1 MTLRLTRFWLRG
13 GLALGLAMPLCA
25 QTPAPQTPANQ
36 APATQAQPAPAPA
49 PAGTPPDANANPKS
63 KPNPD
68 AKDKKATPQVEI
80 GEPVKASSLR
90 SQRKAAKLYL
100 EGAKLLEKKQPE
112 QAWALLR
119 QAAELAPSNTIY
131 ARAAEVARQSL
142 VTQLVQ
148 QASRQR
154 ELEESRRA
162 AGMAPGGITED
173 PKQGSAALLQRALAI
188 DPSNPMVLEHLNQ
201 LAGATSNV
209 NIGGTASASPALVE
223 AAMPDRIQDQDSLS
237 DGPIVLQPKL
247 DKHSFHTRGTQR
259 QIAQDVFRAYGIEAT
274 VSNAGPGSATAMNK
288 QVRLD
293 VDDATFPEAMRVL
306 GLLTQSFYEPIDPH
320 RVVVAADTRE
330 NRTQFQRIQMET
342 VYLGGLNEKELT
354 EVNQIARN
362 VFDAPQSATQ
372 PSMGTLT
379 LRAPART
386 MTAIN
391 QTLAQLEQGKGEVDL
406 EMKVIQLAHIAN
418 SETGVTAFQQTG
430 VANALSEVQ
439 SIINSN
445 QSAVQQIISQGLVP
459 NASTLNNQI
468 TIIGILLAAGQL
480 SGSIFNSGIISFG
493 NGISASLLSVSPATL
508 TLSMNMSDS
517 RMLDDIHLQLA
528 DDEDGTFKIG
538 ERFPIETSQ
547 FSSATL
553 PNIPGISAAVSAATS
568 QVIPQVQY
576 EDIGLTLKATPKIMR
591 SNDVAL
597 KIDLKITA
605 LGGTSLNDI
614 PILNSQEDTGVVT
627 LMAGET
633 AIMAEDISSTESRAL
648 NGLPG
653 IGDIPG
659 LQDFNDIQKSQ
670 NISRVLILLTPRVIR
685 NVQNPANNHMLMVDK
700 ATSSHAFN

>member
-1 MTLRLTRFWLRG
+1 MTLRLTRFWLPC
-13 GLALGLAMPLCA
+13 GLAVGLAMPLRA
-25 QTPAPQTPANQ
+25 QTPQ
-36 APATQAQPAPAPA
+36 APAAQAQPAPAQA
-49 PAGTPPDANANPKS
+49 PASPAPDANPKP
-63 KPNPD
+63 KANPD
-68 AKDKKATPQVEI
+68 AKDKPPTLAIQI
-80 GEPVKASSLR
+80 GQPVQASSLR

-100 EGAKLLEKKQPE
+100 QGVKLLEKKQPE
-112 QAWALLR
+112 QAWATLNE
-119 QAAELAPSNTIY
+119 AVDLAPANTTY

-154 ELEESRRA
+154 ELEESRSA
-162 AGMAPGGITED
+162 AGLAPGGITAD
-173 PKQGSAALLQRALAI
+173 PKEGSAALLQRALSI
-188 DPSNPMVLEHLNQ
+188 DPTNPMVLEHLNQ
-201 LAGATSNV
+201 LAGATSNA
-209 NIGGTASASPALVE
+209 NIGSTASAAPALVE
-223 AAMPDRIQDQDSLS
+223 AAMPDRIHDQDTLS

-274 VSNAGPGSATAMNK
+274 VSDAGPGSISAMNK

-306 GLLTQSFYEPIDPH
+306 SMLTQSFYEPIDPH

-330 NRTQFQRIQMET
+330 NRNQFQRMQMET
-342 VYLGGLNEKELT
+342 IYLGGLNEKELT
-354 EVNQIARN
+354 EVTQITRN
-362 VFDAPQSATQ
+362 VFDASQSTTQ
-372 PSMGTLT
+372 PSTGTLM

-391 QTLAQLEQGKGEVDL
+391 KTLAQLEQGKGEVDL
-406 EMKVIQLAHIAN
+406 EVKVIQLAHIAN
-418 SETGVTAFQQTG
+418 RETGVTAFQQTG
-430 VANALSEVQ
+430 VSNALSEVQ
-439 SIINSN
+439 SIINAN

-459 NASTLNNQI
+459 NDTTLNNQI

-480 SGSIFNSGIISFG
+480 SGSIFNNGVIGFG
-493 NGISASLLSVSPATL
+493 NGVSASLLSVSSATL
-508 TLSMNMSDS
+508 TMTMNMSDS
-517 RMLDDIHLQLA
+517 RMLDDIHLRLA

-547 FSSATL
+547 YSSAAL
-553 PNIPGISAAVSAATS
+553 PNIPGISAAATAAAS

-576 EDIGLTLKATPKIMR
+576 EDIGLTLKATPKILR

-605 LGGTSLNDI
+605 LGGTSLNSI

-633 AIMAEDISSTESRAL
+633 AMMAENISSTESRAL

-659 LQDFNDIQKSQ
+659 LQDFNDIQKNQ
-670 NISRVLILLTPRVIR
+670 NISRILILVTPRVIR
-685 NVQNPANNHMLMVDK
+685 NVQKPANNHMLMVDK
-700 ATSSHAFN
+700 ATTSHAFN

>member
-1 MTLRLTRFWLRG
+1 MTLRLTRLLLPC
-13 GLALGLAMPLCA
+13 GLAFGLAIPFRA
-25 QTPAPQTPANQ
+25 QTPVPQTPA
-36 APATQAQPAPAPA
+36 AQAQPTPAQVPPSPAP
-49 PAGTPPDANANPKS
+49 DANPKS
-63 KPNPD
+63 NANPE
-68 AKDKKATPQVEI
+68 AKDKQPKSQVKT
-80 GEPVKASSLR
+80 GEPVQASSLR

-100 EGAKLLEKKQPE
+100 AGVKLLEKKQPE
-112 QAWALLR
+112 QAWATLKE
-119 QAAELAPSNTIY
+119 AVELAPSNTTY
-131 ARAAEVARQSL
+131 TRAAEVARQSL

-154 ELEESRRA
+154 ELEENRA
-162 AGMAPGGITED
+162 AAGQAPGGITAD

-188 DPSNPMVLEHLNQ
+188 DPANPMVLEHLNQ
-201 LAGATSNV
+201 LAGATSNA
-209 NIGGTASASPALVE
+209 NIGGTASASPALLE
-223 AAMPDRIQDQDSLS
+223 AAMPDRIHDQDTLS

-259 QIAQDVFRAYGIEAT
+259 QVAQEVFRAYGIEAT
-274 VSNAGPGSATAMNK
+274 VSNAGPGSATALNK

-293 VDDATFPEAMRVL
+293 VDDATFPEAMRIL
-306 GLLTQSFYEPIDPH
+306 GMLTQSFYEPIDPH

-330 NRTQFQRIQMET
+330 NRNQFQRMQVET

-362 VFDAPQSATQ
+362 VFDAPQSTTQ

-379 LRAPART
+379 LRAPAKT
-386 MTAIN
+386 MAAIN
-391 QTLAQLEQGKGEVDL
+391 QTLAQLEQGKGQVDL

-418 SETGVTAFQQTG
+418 RETGVTAFQQTG
-430 VANALSEVQ
+430 VYNALSEVQ

-459 NASTLNNQI
+459 NDTTLNNQI

-480 SGSIFNSGIISFG
+480 SGSIFNNGVLSFG

-508 TLSMNMSDS
+508 TMSLNLSDT

-528 DDEDGTFKIG
+528 DEEDGTFKIG
-538 ERFPIETSQ
+538 ERYPIETSQ
-547 FSSATL
+547 YSSAAL
-553 PNIPGISAAVSAATS
+553 PNIPGISSAATSAAS

-576 EDIGLTLKATPKIMR
+576 EDIGLTLKATPKILR

-597 KIDLKITA
+597 KLDLKITA
-605 LGGTSLNDI
+605 LGGTSLNSI
-614 PILNSQEDTGVVT
+614 PILNSQEDTGTIT

-633 AIMAEDISSTESRAL
+633 AMMAEDISSDESRAL
-648 NGLPG
+648 SGLPG

-659 LQDFNDIQKSQ
+659 LEDFNDIQKNQ
-670 NISRVLILLTPRVIR
+670 NISRILILITPRVIR

>member
-1 MTLRLTRFWLRG
+1 MTLRLTRFWLPC
-13 GLALGLAMPLCA
+13 GLAFGLAMPLRA
-25 QTPAPQTPANQ
+25 QTPVVQTPAP
-36 APATQAQPAPAPA
+36 QAQPAPAQVPASPA
-49 PAGTPPDANANPKS
+49 PDPNAKKN
-63 KPNPD
+63 
-68 AKDKKATPQVEI
+68 ARDKQPTPQVKI
-80 GEPVKASSLR
+80 GEPVQAGSLR

-100 EGAKLLEKKQPE
+100 EGAKLLENKRPE

-119 QAAELAPSNTIY
+119 QAAELTPSNTTY
-131 ARAAEVARQSL
+131 TRAAEMARQSF

-154 ELEESRRA
+154 ELEDNRRA

-173 PKQGSAALLQRALAI
+173 PKQGSVALLQRALAI
-188 DPSNPMVLEHLNQ
+188 DPTNPMVLEHLNQ
-201 LAGATSNV
+201 LAGATSNA
-209 NIGGTASASPALVE
+209 NIGGTNSTSQTLVE
-223 AAMPDRIQDQDSLS
+223 AAVSDRIHDQDTLS

-259 QIAQDVFRAYGIEAT
+259 QIAQEVFRAYGIEAT
-274 VSNAGPGSATAMNK
+274 VSNAGPGSVTAMNK

-293 VDDATFPEAMRVL
+293 VDDATFPEAMRIL
-306 GLLTQSFYEPIDPH
+306 GMLTQSFYEPIDPH

-330 NRTQFQRIQMET
+330 NRTQFQRLQMET

-362 VFDAPQSATQ
+362 VFDAPQSTTQ
-372 PSMGTLT
+372 PTTGTLT
-379 LRAPART
+379 LRAPAKT
-386 MTAIN
+386 MSAIN

-406 EMKVIQLAHIAN
+406 EVKVIQLAHIAN
-418 SETGVTAFQQTG
+418 RETGITAFQQTG

-459 NASTLNNQI
+459 NDTTLNNQI

-480 SGSIFNSGIISFG
+480 SGSIFNNGVLSFG
-493 NGISASLLSVSPATL
+493 NGISASLLSVSSATL
-508 TLSMNMSDS
+508 TMSMNMSDT
-517 RMLDDIHLQLA
+517 RELDDIHLRLA
-528 DDEDGTFKIG
+528 DEEDGTFKVG
-538 ERFPIETSQ
+538 QRYPIETSQ
-547 FSSATL
+547 YSSAAL
-553 PNIPGISAAVSAATS
+553 PNIPGISSAVSAATS
-568 QVIPQVQY
+568 QIVPQVQY
-576 EDIGLTLKATPKIMR
+576 EDIGLTLKATPKILR

-605 LGGTSLNDI
+605 LGGTSLNSI
-614 PILNSQEDTGVVT
+614 PILNSQEDTGVIT

-633 AIMAEDISSTESRAL
+633 AIMAEDISSTELRAM

-659 LQDFNDIQKSQ
+659 LEDVNDIQKNQ
-670 NISRVLILLTPRVIR
+670 NISRILILVTPRVIR
-685 NVQNPANNHMLMVDK
+685 NVQKPANNHMLMVDK